1 MEVKLIAMTD
11 AVFDYGSFGKGLVRN
26 GVVGNSLS
34 PVQVCNLAA
43 KTCTSEDA
51 GDLLEPGYIEGEPC
65 PRWTNGLE
73 LGPLR
78 AAIRS
83 GHESVLE
90 HAVYTFE
97 VKGVSR
103 ALTHQL
109 VRHRVA
115 SYSQQS
121 QRYVNMEDFNYVIPE
136 SIKVNENVWNEYSTL
151 MEYIS
156 DLYREMVD
164 KYNIPGEDARYI
176 LPNACATN
184 IVVTMNARELLH
196 FFALRCCNR
205 AQWEIRELAEKMLK
219 LCWEVSPIIF
229 EDAGPSCV
237 RDGFCRESKSC
248 GRAPK
253 LKQVLEIMDEMKCEE
268 SIREEQST
276 AEGPS
281 HTSTR
286 G

>member
-11 AVFDYGSFGKGLVRN
+11 AIYEGKPAGSLA
-26 GVVGNSLS
+26 S
-34 PVQVCNLAA
+34 PEQVCNYAA

-51 GDLLEPGYIEGEPC
+51 GTMAETWCVEDEPVPVWNDLDMK
-65 PRWTNGLE
+65 
-73 LGPLR
+73 PLM
-78 AAIRS
+78 ASLRS

-109 VRHRVA
+109 VRHRIA

-121 QRYVNMEDFNYVIPE
+121 QRYVVMYPFKYITPKSIED
-136 SIKVNENVWNEYSTL
+136 NEKASEIYRNAMMNLVSAYN
-151 MEYIS
+151 
-156 DLYREMVD
+156 DLIVLCD
-164 KYNIPGEDARYI
+164 IDIEDARYI
-176 LPNACATN
+176 LPNACTTN
-184 IVVTMNARELLH
+184 IVITMNARELRH
-196 FFALRCCNR
+196 FFALRCCER
-205 AQWEIRELAEKMLK
+205 AQWEIRELANKMLK
-219 LCWEVSPIIF
+219 ICREVSPTIF

-253 LKQVLEIMDEMKCEE
+253 LEKVLEVMDEIDGLAD
-268 SIREEQST
+268 IRDMERT
-276 AEGPS
+276 AEREC
-281 HTSTR
+281 HRCTN
-286 G
+286 